1 MRCPTCDVALVER
14 SFEGVRARECTS
26 CGGLW
31 LERAAFQAAGAR
43 DDPDAAWLD
52 LSLWKDVARFQATP
66 TVHACPACGRALV
79 RLRHGGDDHSLDYCS
94 SCSGVWVDRD
104 AFRAIVETLRTEVSG
119 LSTSQVLEASL
130 REAGHLL
137 THPGSALSDWKDL
150 TQLLRLLEVRV
161 LAEHPTLRGI
171 VLGVQRGNPFD

>member
-1 MRCPTCDVALVER
+1 MRCPRCDQALVER
-14 SFEGVRARECTS
+14 TFEGVRAQQCTA

-31 LERAAFQAAGAR
+31 LERAAFQAAGSRAE
-43 DDPDAAWLD
+43 PDVAWLD
-52 LSLWKDVARFQATP
+52 LSLWKDVARFQAEP
-66 TVHACPACGRALV
+66 SPYECPACGRALI
-79 RLRHGGDDHSLDYCS
+79 RLRHGDDDHALDYCS

-104 AFRAIVETLRTEVSG
+104 AFGAIVETLRGEVSR
-119 LSTSQVLEASL
+119 LSAGEVLEASL

-137 THPGSALSDWKDL
+137 THPGSALSEWKDL
-150 TQLLRLLEVRV
+150 AQLLRLLEVRV